1 MTNISS
7 PDILNIS
14 ENDILCSDVLR
25 YDMLISA
32 QLSIWHQTMEVWE
45 VVVLAEKQ
53 MVMTEAF
60 YYILLSLMAPNHGYG
75 IIQNTMELT
84 DGRLEL
90 GAGTLYGAI
99 NTLLDRGWIRLY
111 SEDKQSRKKKQYMI
125 TEQGMLALEQE
136 IGRLEEL
143 LQNGRRVL
151 HEGGAKPE
159 ETNAETGKRK
169 EKEAAANEEVQVV
182 F

>member
-1 MTNISS
+1 
-7 PDILNIS
+7 
-14 ENDILCSDVLR
+14 
-25 YDMLISA
+25 
-32 QLSIWHQTMEVWE
+32 MEVWE

-60 YYILLSLMAPNHGYG
+60 YYILLSLNTPNHGYG
-75 IIQNTMELT
+75 IIQNTIELT

-111 SEDKQSRKKKQYMI
+111 SEDKQSRKKKQYLI
-125 TEQGMLALEQE
+125 TEQGVLALEQE
-136 IGRLEEL
+136 IERLEEL
-143 LQNGRRVL
+143 LENGRRVIN
-151 HEGGAKPE
+151 EGCAESEG
-159 ETNAETGKRK
+159 TNAGERK
-169 EKEAAANEEVQVV
+169 EKEEAADEEVQVV